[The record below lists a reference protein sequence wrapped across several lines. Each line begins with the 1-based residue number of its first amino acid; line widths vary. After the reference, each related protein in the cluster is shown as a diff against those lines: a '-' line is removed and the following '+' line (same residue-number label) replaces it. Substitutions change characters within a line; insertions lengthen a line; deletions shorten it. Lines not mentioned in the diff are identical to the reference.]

1 MEKSNLHLIYI
12 ILKRYFRQYRKTL
25 IFVLLLITATS
36 GISLT
41 IPYISKLYID
51 KALPSSN
58 IAMMLYI
65 LLVYLVIILLTKTMS
80 SVHMYVMSRLNMLVM
95 MKMRKDIVS
104 RIHRMPMH
112 MFLEYSDEYLFNR
125 ATNDTV
131 FIMDSFISSAISML
145 HSALIIIIGII
156 YIFSMNMYLSFV
168 VVIMIFINIMVSQ
181 HWGRVL
187 AKYNAP
193 TIENY
198 TIHSS
203 SIQQCIRQT
212 FLVKIFNLYHSNPQR
227 MVLTFRSYYTVYSEY
242 VKKTFISHFISGS
255 IQDVARILIMLISG
269 IMITRGRFT
278 LGGLFAFLA
287 YFDLINGPA
296 VDIVHEYIAFVKNVP
311 VYTRISELLT
321 LPTEYPTNE
330 VEELIFSHQVAL
342 SDATFYYDQS
352 TIILDKQS
360 IIFERG
366 HIYLVNGPSG
376 SGKTT
381 MAMLLLGISRL
392 KEGSVIYD
400 GRELRDHNIESIRD
414 QCAYVEQ
421 EPMML
426 HDTVYQ
432 NIRIGN
438 LRAESDQVLQAAKKA
453 HVDDFVKNLPA
464 GYETKLGENGISLST
479 GQKQRIAIARCI
491 LREPKLII
499 LDEPVSSVDP
509 ESESL
514 IYKSIMDLADKMIV
528 IIISHKFE
536 TNKLA
541 DIIVTLNDS
550 KLTINM
556 NK

>member
-1 MEKSNLHLIYI
+1 
-12 ILKRYFRQYRKTL
+12 
-25 IFVLLLITATS
+25 
-36 GISLT
+36 
-41 IPYISKLYID
+41 
-51 KALPSSN
+51 
-58 IAMMLYI
+58 
-65 LLVYLVIILLTKTMS
+65 
-80 SVHMYVMSRLNMLVM
+80 
-95 MKMRKDIVS
+95 
-104 RIHRMPMH
+104 
-112 MFLEYSDEYLFNR
+112 
-125 ATNDTV
+125 
-131 FIMDSFISSAISML
+131 
-145 HSALIIIIGII
+145 
-156 YIFSMNMYLSFV
+156 
-168 VVIMIFINIMVSQ
+168 
-181 HWGRVL
+181 
-187 AKYNAP
+187 
-193 TIENY
+193 
-198 TIHSS
+198 
-203 SIQQCIRQT
+203 
-212 FLVKIFNLYHSNPQR
+212 
-227 MVLTFRSYYTVYSEY
+227 
-242 VKKTFISHFISGS
+242 
-255 IQDVARILIMLISG
+255 MLISG

-296 VDIVHEYIAFVKNVP
+296 VDIVQEYIAFVKNVP

-321 LPTEYPTNE
+321 LPNEYPTNE

-342 SDATFYYDQS
+342 SDATFYYDKS
-352 TIILDKQS
+352 TMILDKQS

-400 GRELRDHNIESIRD
+400 GREMREHNIESIRD

-426 HDTVYQ
+426 HDTVYH

-479 GQKQRIAIARCI
+479 GQKRRIAIARCI